1 MSGMIQSPAKTY
13 TVEEF
18 WNYAHLP
25 ENAGRR
31 LELVNGEIHE
41 MVPTGGEHGEVG
53 GELFGL
59 IWSYNRIHKLGR
71 VTNAET
77 GYVLTIREDN
87 KPFVRAPD
95 VGFVSL
101 RRAPEPFAS
110 DFIPMPPD
118 LAVEVVS
125 PGDLAEEVE
134 TKVQNYLQYGVQLVW
149 LLYPATKTIM
159 VRRRGVITEL
169 TQEDVLSGEDVL
181 PGFEVKVSDIFPK

>member
-1 MSGMIQSPAKTY
+1 MSNMIQSPVKTY
-13 TVEEF
+13 TVKEF
-18 WNYAHLP
+18 WDYVHLP
-25 ENAGRR
+25 ENSGRR
-31 LELVNGEIHE
+31 LELVNGEIRE

-59 IWSYNRIHKLGR
+59 IWSHNRIHKLGR

-87 KPFVRAPD
+87 KAFVRAPD

-101 RRAPEPFAS
+101 KRAPEPFAS

-118 LAVEVVS
+118 LAVEIVS
-125 PGDLAEEVE
+125 PSDLAEEVE
-134 TKVQNYLQYGVQLVW
+134 EKVRNYLQYGVQMVW
-149 LLYPATKTIM
+149 LLYPATKSIM
-159 VRRRGVITEL
+159 VRRRGAIVEL
-169 TQEDVLSGEDVL
+169 NGDDTLSGEDVL